1 MKIQTSTIKASYSL
15 NYSKKVN
22 SFEQEFSLLFYGFYH
37 LDKKKKVVAVL
48 SRDLAKMLED
58 ILQIESISFL
68 ESLPSKKN
76 EVYDGVIS
84 RALIYEDEFRFVS
97 EKLKKDYAQS
107 EEKFILLYSLLSD
120 ITSCFEH
127 FRHQVLQDFIF
138 VESNIPSFYS
148 FSLLNKQ
155 KTN

>member
-68 ESLPSKKN
+68 ESLPSKKMRYMM
-76 EVYDGVIS
+76 ES
-84 RALIYEDEFRFVS
+84 SLAL
-97 EKLKKDYAQS
+97 
-107 EEKFILLYSLLSD
+107 
-120 ITSCFEH
+120 
-127 FRHQVLQDFIF
+127 
-138 VESNIPSFYS
+138 
-148 FSLLNKQ
+148 
-155 KTN
+155 